1 MGNILTELWNPS
13 NMRIAFWRRNR
24 EADRI
29 VMFSAMVACVGVS
42 VFPEQLLLFMS
53 LVSKLMDIEPRSYEH

>member
-1 MGNILTELWNPS
+1 
-13 NMRIAFWRRNR
+13 MRIAFWRGNR

-29 VMFSAMVACVGVS
+29 VMFSAMIVCVGVS

-53 LVSKLMDIEPRSYEH
+53 LVSKLMDIEPRSHEH